1 MYTNLDLCLIS
12 CYICLSY
19 LAFWVKKFI
28 KVMKLITDLIRTKRI
43 QLWNPVDIRFD
54 QSNQPGVIQL
64 IIDKFFFF
72 FFFLQ
77 VLELFLGSKDINS
90 RASREGSMGPFSRQS
105 SNASVSSCTSNQDAG
120 TSQFFEVSSKT
131 TNICISK
138 YRRKPMFEIFV
149 ELLLG
154 YCSELM

>member
-54 QSNQPGVIQL
+54 QSNQPRAIQL
-64 IIDKFFFF
+64 IIDTFFFF
-72 FFFLQ
+72 FFFFCRYWSC
-77 VLELFLGSKDINS
+77 FLAVK
-90 RASREGSMGPFSRQS
+90 
-105 SNASVSSCTSNQDAG
+105 TS
-120 TSQFFEVSSKT
+120 
-131 TNICISK
+131 I
-138 YRRKPMFEIFV
+138 V
-149 ELLLG
+149 ELLAKDQWVLFPDNPAMPVSAVAPLIKMQAPLSFLRYRLKSQIFAVQSIAG
-154 YCSELM
+154 NLYLKFL